1 MTDTAK
7 VEEQGGILRRAVP
20 EDGADEVKG
29 AQRVI
34 LRNVEVVV
42 LDDLSGDLRAEVGAL
57 LTRVGANDPPP
68 VVEAWIAVAAR
79 TGTPESTVAAY
90 AGKSGDA
97 ESVPGTYK
105 AVPYGAWF
113 VRTQRVEPPLG

>member
-1 MTDTAK
+1 MTD
-7 VEEQGGILRRAVP
+7 EQTGEGAAP
-20 EDGADEVKG
+20 ANGADEVKG

-34 LRNVEVVV
+34 LRGVEVVV
-42 LDDLSGDLRAEVGAL
+42 LDDLTAAVRKQVLELVGAERAAEGWL
-57 LTRVGANDPPP
+57 
-68 VVEAWIAVAAR
+68 AVAAR

-113 VRTQRVEPPLG
+113 VRTQRVEPPLS